1 MNKNTFG
8 KSQASV
14 HLYEELKKV
23 NDKKLTRKVSNLLR
37 ESSEDMN
44 ALYRIHN
51 MNTRV
56 RFLKLLKSY
65 SINKAK
71 ELTGDNQ
78 TVSNFLLNVL
88 TARFRQCFAQADKIR
103 RVQKADQQRK
113 SALLKTNGNN

>member
-1 MNKNTFG
+1 MTFG

-14 HLYEELKKV
+14 HLYEELEKV

-56 RFLKLLKSY
+56 RFLKLIKTHSL
-65 SINKAK
+65 NKAK
-71 ELTGDNQ
+71 EITRDHQ

-88 TARFRQCFAQADKIR
+88 TARLRQSFTQVDKIR

-113 SALLKTNGNN
+113 NSFAKNNGNN